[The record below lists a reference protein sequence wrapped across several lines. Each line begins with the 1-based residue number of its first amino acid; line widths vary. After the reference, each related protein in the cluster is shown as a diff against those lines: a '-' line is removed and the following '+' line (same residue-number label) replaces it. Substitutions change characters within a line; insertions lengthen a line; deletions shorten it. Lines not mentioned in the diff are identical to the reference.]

1 MISERIGR
9 AGTALK
15 TSFAAVITA
24 IGIPPNV
31 LTLSSLVPMVLAAW
45 NLEQGRLLS
54 AASWILVGGALD
66 LVDGAVA
73 RHSGRSSEF
82 GAILDSVV
90 DRASDTLVFVG
101 AIYYFH
107 TQGSALYVALGAM
120 ALGGSLGVS
129 YARARAENIIP
140 ECRVG
145 FTERGERIVLL
156 MIGLFFNRLPQ
167 AIALLAFLTWLT
179 TVQRLLHAY
188 RVIDERER
196 LRALGQEDRLRRG
209 LAVWGTTGR
218 WIFLNWPR
226 GSWQFDL
233 ICIAII
239 GLLFVLPGI

>member
-1 MISERIGR
+1 MISESIGR
-9 AGTALK
+9 AGEALK
-15 TSFAAVITA
+15 QNFARVVTA
-24 IGIPPNV
+24 IGVPPNIV
-31 LTLSSLVPMVLAAW
+31 TLSSLVPMVLAAW
-45 NLEQGRLLS
+45 NLEQGRMLS

-66 LVDGAVA
+66 LIDGAVA

-129 YARARAENIIP
+129 YARARAENVIP

-156 MIGLFFNRLPQ
+156 MLGLFFDRLPQ

-196 LRALGQEDRLRRG
+196 LRALGQEAKLRRG
-209 LAVWGTTGR
+209 LAVWGAAGR

-226 GSWQFDL
+226 GSWQFDV
-233 ICIAII
+233 ICAVII
-239 GLLFVLPGI
+239 GLLFVLPGL